1 MAGSKKQ
8 SSSGKPYDHASEIA
22 RVRKV
27 IGQLDGVEKMIVNKR
42 YPPQVIQQVKAAS
55 AALSVLRYEI
65 LKRHLHEAL
74 TEATHSGN
82 YAKFLEQMLE
92 TIKMQSVR

>member
-8 SSSGKPYDHASEIA
+8 PLAKKPYDHASEIA

-65 LKRHLHEAL
+65 LKRHLHESL
-74 TEATHSGN
+74 TEAANSGD
-82 YAKFLEQMLE
+82 YVRFVEQMLE